1 MSRYV
6 WIGALLIVA
15 VAGVVTYFALRP
27 THCDGLP
34 REMGACSSD
43 RPSYE
48 GTTCL
53 EVARDWGMHMDERV
67 LEVINGPEARRGQ
80 ARSSL
85 LVDAEILVTQLANFH
100 MRPSRMSA
108 ECSPEEFLEVGEAEF
123 SAELREKVGD
133 VMWDG
138 NPVVDY
144 QDWRERL
151 KTYLPLI
158 FGED

>member
-1 MSRYV
+1 M
-6 WIGALLIVA
+6 IA
-15 VAGVVTYFALRP
+15 VAAVVTYFAVRP

-34 REMGACSSD
+34 REMGACSPD
-43 RPSYE
+43 RPSYA

-53 EVARDWGMHMDERV
+53 DVALEWGAHMDERV

-100 MRPSRMSA
+100 MRPTRMTA
-108 ECSPEEFLEVGEAEF
+108 ECSQGEFLEVGEAEF
-123 SAELREKVGD
+123 SAELKDKVGS

-138 NPVVDY
+138 NPTVHY
-144 QDWRERL
+144 QDWRTRL
-151 KTYLPLI
+151 ETYLPLI
-158 FGED
+158 FGPD

>member
-1 MSRYV
+1 MRRYLWV
-6 WIGALLIVA
+6 VVMLMVA
-15 VAGVVTYFALRP
+15 VAGVVTYFAARP

-43 RPSYE
+43 RPSFE

-53 EVARDWGMHMDERV
+53 EVAREWGAHLDGRV
-67 LEVINGPEARRGQ
+67 LEVINGPESRRGQ
-80 ARSSL
+80 ARSSR

-100 MRPSRMSA
+100 MRPSRMSVG
-108 ECSPEEFLEVGEAEF
+108 CSPEEFLEVGEAEF
-123 SAELREKVGD
+123 SAELKDKVGS
-133 VMWDG
+133 VTWDG

-151 KTYLPLI
+151 ETYLPLI